1 MRRLKS
7 KMSSPWLLGFANR
20 ASAVPS
26 ALLAQSATDLLEKAF
41 DSHRLFVV
49 NRHNLS
55 GTSMAD
61 MVHPMAAQPGAGEN
75 PVIEVQAVSKL
86 FRTPSEGTIRAL
98 HEIDLTIA
106 PGGFITVVGPSGCG
120 KSTLI
125 KLIAGFS
132 APSSGKINV
141 QGEEVRGLNTRV
153 GYVPQESKLFPW
165 LTVEENVGFGLD
177 RKRMPKAERESK
189 TDYFIKLA
197 GLAGF
202 EKYYPAQLSGGMSKR
217 ASIMRAL
224 AYEPPVILMDEPFGP
239 LDAQTRMVLQDEL
252 LKIWEQK
259 RQTIVFVTHDL
270 VEAIAL
276 ADRVVVMTHRPGKIK
291 DIIDVPM
298 TRPRNIFEIHRQEGF
313 DEAYGR
319 LWNIFRHEL
328 NLRTH

>member
-1 MRRLKS
+1 MPDIAGMPSEAARNTAETVISVQNVS
-7 KMSSPWLLGFANR
+7 KVFQTPTQENLG
-20 ASAVPS
+20 
-26 ALLAQSATDLLEKAF
+26 ALL
-41 DSHRLFVV
+41 
-49 NRHNLS
+49 N
-55 GTSMAD
+55 
-61 MVHPMAAQPGAGEN
+61 
-75 PVIEVQAVSKL
+75 
-86 FRTPSEGTIRAL
+86 
-98 HEIDLTIA
+98 IDLEI
-106 PGGFITVVGPSGCG
+106 GNGEFVTVVGPSGCG
-120 KSTLI
+120 KSTLL

-132 APSSGKINV
+132 PVSGGRILF

-165 LTVEENVGFGLD
+165 LTVEQNVGFGLD
-177 RKRMPKAERESK
+177 SKRFSGPER
-189 TDYFIKLA
+189 DRQVRYFINLA
-197 GLAGF
+197 GLTGF

-217 ASIMRAL
+217 ASIVRAL

-270 VEAIAL
+270 VEALAL

-298 TRPRNIFEIHRQEGF
+298 VRPRNIFEIHRQDGF
-313 DEAYGR
+313 DQAYGR

-328 NLRTH
+328 NLQSH

>member
-1 MRRLKS
+1 MAMTAENKLETPAK
-7 KMSSPWLLGFANR
+7 NR
-20 ASAVPS
+20 SGN
-26 ALLAQSATDLLEKAF
+26 
-41 DSHRLFVV
+41 
-49 NRHNLS
+49 NR
-55 GTSMAD
+55 
-61 MVHPMAAQPGAGEN
+61 VIQVEN
-75 PVIEVQAVSKL
+75 VSKL
-86 FRTPSEGTIRAL
+86 FRTPSEGTISAL
-98 HEIDLTIA
+98 QEIDLNIA
-106 PGGFITVVGPSGCG
+106 YGEFVTLVGPSGCG
-120 KSTLI
+120 KSTLL

-132 APSSGKINV
+132 LPSSGRIFY
-141 QGEEVRGLNTRV
+141 QGEEVRALNTKV

-177 RKRMPKAERESK
+177 QKRYSRSERERQVQQ
-189 TDYFIKLA
+189 FINLA

-217 ASIMRAL
+217 ASIVRAL

-270 VEAIAL
+270 VEAVAL
-276 ADRVVVMTHRPGKIK
+276 ADRVVVITHRPGKIK
-291 DIIDVPM
+291 DVINVPM
-298 TRPRNIFEIHRQEGF
+298 GRPRNIFEIHRQQGF

-328 NLRTH
+328 NIGAH

>member
-1 MRRLKS
+1 MLEP
-7 KMSSPWLLGFANR
+7 MTATETR
-20 ASAVPS
+20 A
-26 ALLAQSATDLLEKAF
+26 Q
-41 DSHRLFVV
+41 
-49 NRHNLS
+49 N
-55 GTSMAD
+55 
-61 MVHPMAAQPGAGEN
+61 QPQDK
-75 PVIEVQAVSKL
+75 PVIQVDDVSKL
-86 FRTPSEGTIRAL
+86 FRTPSEGTIGAL
-98 HEIDLTIA
+98 QDVSLTI
-106 PGGFITVVGPSGCG
+106 PYGEFITVVGPSGCG
-120 KSTLI
+120 KSTLL

-132 APSSGKINV
+132 LPSSGRILY
-141 QGEEVRGLNTRV
+141 QGEEVRGLNTKV

-177 RKRMPKAERESK
+177 SKRYPREK
-189 TDYFIKLA
+189 RDHQVRHFINLA

-217 ASIMRAL
+217 ASIIRAL

-270 VEAIAL
+270 VEAVAL

-291 DIIDVPM
+291 DVINVPM
-298 TRPRNIFEIHRQEGF
+298 SRPRNIFEIHRQEGF

-328 NLRTH
+328 NIKH